1 MLRVWLLQSIYHV
14 TAKKLYDNP
23 LWYGSIRRNVITY
36 ARYSYLLTKLGADSP
51 EFSAVNRGTE
61 NQDDSTADFIWGS
74 FNEYNDVVEKLER
87 NSEKL
92 DGNLYLRR

>member
-1 MLRVWLLQSIYHV
+1 MRRPPWQKQNEPIRSRKSFQPEAKA
-14 TAKKLYDNP
+14 TAVFL
-23 LWYGSIRRNVITY
+23 
-36 ARYSYLLTKLGADSP
+36 

-74 FNEYNDVVEKLER
+74 FNKYNDVVEKLER